1 MSSVRTR
8 TNWHA
13 DYLGMP
19 LESGTAEVWRTPDG
33 YVAVPSAALLRRIKR
48 HPLHNP
54 TQPGWLHI
62 DGRYMPYSEKA
73 PTC

>member
-13 DYLGMP
+13 DYRGAS
-19 LESGTAEVWRTPDG
+19 LESGAAEFWRTPNG
-33 YVAVPSAALLRRIKR
+33 YVAVPSAAMLRRIKR
-48 HPLHNP
+48 NP
-54 TQPGWLHI
+54 RYNPAQPGWLHI

-73 PTC
+73 PT